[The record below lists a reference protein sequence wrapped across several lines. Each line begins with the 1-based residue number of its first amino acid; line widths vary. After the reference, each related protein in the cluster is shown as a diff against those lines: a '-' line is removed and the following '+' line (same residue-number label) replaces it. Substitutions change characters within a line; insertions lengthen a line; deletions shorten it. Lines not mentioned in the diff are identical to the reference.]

1 MWNAA
6 KSSLIILACLAA
18 GILAGVL
25 AVPPEAFLEMDPTAY
40 ALYALLFLVGAEI
53 GANPRVWE
61 VARRQNVRILLVPLS
76 AVLGTFLG
84 VALCSVFVPGVG
96 FRESLAVGSGFG
108 YYTLASVLIGQLG
121 GKTLGVVAL
130 LSNILRELA
139 TLLTAPLL
147 ARHFGKL
154 APIASGGATS
164 MDTTLPI
171 ITRSV
176 GAEYAVIS
184 VVNGVV
190 LTLLAPVLI
199 TALLR

>member
-1 MWNAA
+1 M
-6 KSSLIILACLAA
+6 KSSLIILGCLAA

-25 AVPPEAFLEMDPTAY
+25 AVPPAALLELDPTAY

-53 GANPRVWE
+53 GANTGVWQ
-61 VARRQNVRILLVPLS
+61 VARRQNARILLVPLS
-76 AVLGTFLG
+76 AIVGTLLG
-84 VALCSVFVPGVG
+84 VGLCSVFVPGVG

-121 GKTLGVVAL
+121 GTTLGVLAL
-130 LSNILRELA
+130 LSNILRELG
-139 TLLTAPLL
+139 TLVTAPLL

-176 GAEYAVIS
+176 GTEYAVIS

>member
-1 MWNAA
+1 V
-6 KSSLIILACLAA
+6 KSSLIILGCLTA

-25 AVPPEAFLEMDPTAY
+25 AVPRQAFLNLDPTAY

-53 GANPRVWE
+53 GANTRVWQ
-61 VARRQNVRILLVPLS
+61 VARSQNARILLVPLS
-76 AVLGTFLG
+76 AVVGTLLG
-84 VALCSVFVPGVG
+84 VALFSFFLPGVG
-96 FRESLAVGSGFG
+96 VRQSLAVGSGFG
-108 YYTLASVLIGQLG
+108 YYTLASVLIAQLG
-121 GKTLGVVAL
+121 GNTLGVVAL
-130 LSNILRELA
+130 LSNILRELV

-176 GAEYAVIS
+176 GTEYGVIS

>member
-1 MWNAA
+1 MWRAL
-6 KSSLIILACLAA
+6 KSSLIILVCLAG

-25 AVPPEAFLEMDPTAY
+25 AVPPEVFLTLDPTAY

-61 VARRQNVRILLVPLS
+61 IARRQNVRILLVPLS
-76 AVLGTFLG
+76 AVLGTLLG
-84 VALCSVFVPGVG
+84 VALCSVFVPVG
-96 FRESLAVGSGFG
+96 FRESLAIGSGFG

-121 GKTLGVVAL
+121 GKMLGVVAL

-139 TLLTAPLL
+139 TLVTAPLL

-171 ITRSV
+171 ITQSV